1 MSDQTSAKAPTIFL
15 RCSARKKEFANGG
28 SLLNLGIKAEDL
40 TAFIAQHTNT
50 RGYVNLTIKERREV
64 GRYGDTHT
72 VTLDTW
78 VATPKSAPVPESDIP
93 F

>member
-1 MSDQTSAKAPTIFL
+1 MPEKAPLIFLKCSAK
-15 RCSARKKEFANGG
+15 KKEFANGG
-28 SLLNLGIKAEDL
+28 SLLSLGIKAEDL
-40 TAFIAQHTNT
+40 TAFIAEHTNE

-64 GRYGDTHT
+64 GRYGDTHA

-78 VATPKSAPVPESDIP
+78 VATPKAAPITESDIP

>member
-1 MSDQTSAKAPTIFL
+1 MPDKAPLVFL
-15 RCSARKKEFANGG
+15 KCIAKKKVFPNGG
-28 SLLNLGIKAEDL
+28 SLLSIGIKATDL
-40 TAFIAQHTNT
+40 TEFIAQHTNE
-50 RGYVNLTIKERREV
+50 RGYVNLTVKERREE

-78 VATPKSAPVPESDIP
+78 VATPKAAPITESDIP

>member
-1 MSDQTSAKAPTIFL
+1 MPDTAPIYLKCSAK
-15 RCSARKKEFANGG
+15 KKVFANGG
-28 SLLNLGIKAEDL
+28 SLLNVGIKAEDL
-40 TAFIAQHTNT
+40 TAFIAQHTNE
-50 RGYVNLTIKERREV
+50 RGYVNLTIKERREE

-78 VATPKSAPVPESDIP
+78 VATPKAAPVPDADIP

>member
-1 MSDQTSAKAPTIFL
+1 MPDKAPTIYL
-15 RCSARKKEFANGG
+15 KCSAKKKVFPNGG

-40 TAFIAQHTNT
+40 TTFIADHTNE
-50 RGYVNLTIKERREV
+50 RGYVNLTIKERREA
-64 GRYGDTHT
+64 GRFGDTHT

-78 VATPKSAPVPESDIP
+78 VATSKMAHVPESDIP